1 MGLVRFRVRR
11 AYPGYGRGVAADV
24 RPRTRSI
31 TVHSWRNLGL
41 AMRGRLSRAWCP
53 PDGGSTARGSGRKRT
68 TRSRLAAALGC
79 RRQRATQKFGRTQ
92 IGTRDADP
100 SAPPCPTSASRRRPA
115 LRLPPDRQPAG
126 AGGLPLRIGAQSS
139 LPLLREWQQGKSTQ
153 KAPWGETGFSQLAIL
168 SCIIHSWR
176 LMI

>member
-92 IGTRDADP
+92 IGARDADP
-100 SAPPCPTSASRRRPA
+100 SAPPARPPQADDAPLSAYP
-115 LRLPPDRQPAG
+115 
-126 AGGLPLRIGAQSS
+126 RIAS
-139 LPLLREWQQGKSTQ
+139 LPAQAGCLCGSALNHLYHFCENGSRPNPPKRRHGAKLDSRNLL
-153 KAPWGETGFSQLAIL
+153 FSVV
-168 SCIIHSWR
+168 
-176 LMI
+176 